1 MPRPNRP
8 AGPPQAQSQFDPD
21 EAVRAKERLRSRI
34 SELETLDASRPDY
47 RSKAN
52 IALDTAKSTV
62 RDVFGQG
69 SDESSTFSASLLVIE
84 VGDMFEDAE
93 MASHRHR
100 EEAQARVVEA
110 TARLESLLR
119 IVDEK
124 TVVPQRIGSGAPAG
138 PRTSA
143 PSRRVFVIHGHDHA
157 AREIV
162 ARFLHQVGLEP
173 VILQEQP
180 GQGRTII
187 EKLEASTNI
196 NYAVVLM
203 TGDDRGGPKN
213 ADPTA
218 YQPRARQ
225 NVIFELGHFSAHL
238 GRGKVCV
245 LYEPGVEKPYGVAYI
260 RFESGEGW
268 KLPLAKELKA
278 ADLPVDVNRLLH

>member
-1 MPRPNRP
+1 
-8 AGPPQAQSQFDPD
+8 
-21 EAVRAKERLRSRI
+21 LRSRI
-34 SELETLDASRPDY
+34 SELGALDARRPDY
-47 RSKAN
+47 SSKAN

-62 RDVFGQG
+62 RDVFGQE
-69 SDESSTFSASLLVIE
+69 SDESRTFRASLLVIE
-84 VGDMFEDAE
+84 AADTFDDAE
-93 MASHRHR
+93 MVAHRQR
-100 EEAQARVVEA
+100 EETQERVVEA
-110 TARLESLLR
+110 TARLENLLK

-124 TVVPQRIGSGAPAG
+124 ASSGAPAG

-157 AREIV
+157 AREVV
-162 ARFLHQVGLEP
+162 ARFLLQVGLEP

-187 EKLEASTNI
+187 EKLEASTDVG
-196 NYAVVLM
+196 YAVVLM

-218 YQPRARQ
+218 YHPRARQ
-225 NVIFELGHFSAHL
+225 NVIFELGHFSARL

-245 LYEPGVEKPYGVAYI
+245 LYEPGVEKPSDYDGVSYI
-260 RFESGEGW
+260 RFESGEAW